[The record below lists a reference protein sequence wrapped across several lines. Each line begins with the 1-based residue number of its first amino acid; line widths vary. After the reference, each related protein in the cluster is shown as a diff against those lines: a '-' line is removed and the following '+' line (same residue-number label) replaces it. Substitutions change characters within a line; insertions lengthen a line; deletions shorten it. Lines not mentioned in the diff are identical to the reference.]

1 MVVFTIKYVSGSL
14 RWTRIDHFHMQ
25 NAIFN
30 FLRKVQFWLILTD
43 FGGFFHLRGQFL
55 EPQLYPI
62 VLAMKRAI
70 VRHILRNISGS
81 GKVEIGAGTPEL
93 QGKTSDFQKI
103 QLWDQISP
111 LYASSFWIPPDHV
124 VYPPRSPPGTWNF
137 WASYTEKNN
146 RAAGAKICDR
156 PYLARAS
163 R

>member
-81 GKVEIGAGTPEL
+81 GKEDIGATRPEL
-93 QGKTSDFQKI
+93 QGKTSDFQKS

-111 LYASSFWIPPDHV
+111 LWASSVSICRDHV

-137 WASYTEKNN
+137 WDSYTEKNG
-146 RAAGAKICDR
+146 RAVGAKICDR
-156 PYLARAS
+156 PYITRAS